1 MEESAE
7 RVLAAMRAWGVA
19 FNEFGRR
26 FGRTAGLHVTDA
38 EALVLVV
45 AAEDRGTPLTQS
57 ALSRRIGLT
66 SGATSSLLNRLEEAG
81 HIERHRDR
89 ADRRMVTLRST
100 EAVHRQVDEFFA
112 ALGTELAAGMSRY
125 DRETLDRFARLVQ
138 DMTAIMEQRLTP
150 AEPAARDPR

>member
-7 RVLAAMRAWGVA
+7 HVMAALRAWGVA

-26 FGRTAGLHVTDA
+26 FGRDAGLHVTDA
-38 EALVLVV
+38 EALVLIV
-45 AAEDRGTPLTQS
+45 AAEDNGTALTQS

-81 HIERHRDR
+81 HIQRHRDR

-100 EAVHRQVDEFFA
+100 ETVHRRVDAYFHTVGA
-112 ALGTELAAGMSRY
+112 DLATAMTRY
-125 DRETLDRFARLVQ
+125 DQETLDRLTHLVK
-138 DMTAIMEQRLTP
+138 DMTAVMERHLTLP
-150 AEPAARDPR
+150 DTD